1 MVALS
6 RPHLEATQLC
16 LFYMSQVPLE
26 LPPSTRA
33 QNECLGASE
42 SMGRPFERML
52 RFPAAFHLNLDGWIL
67 TGFHSHVLWV
77 LLFLALV
84 LWAREPSV
92 GMEHHSSRGTSLV
105 EISLLILDCH
115 T

>member
-6 RPHLEATQLC
+6 SPHLEAIQLS
-16 LFYMSQVPLE
+16 LFCMSQVPLE

-33 QNECLGASE
+33 QSECLGANE
-42 SMGRPFERML
+42 SVSRPFKRML

-67 TGFHSHVLWV
+67 TSFHSHMLWV

-84 LWAREPSV
+84 LWAKEPSV
-92 GMEHHSSRGTSLV
+92 GLGPSFLKGDLCS
-105 EISLLILDCH
+105 
-115 T
+115 